1 MENGFNMIE
10 ECYVAMKKTLA
21 SYSMF
26 LTAAILLWI
35 KTYLVSKFYFNIP
48 LENNMQ
54 EFILFISPLSTVL
67 LFFGFSLFFSEKRRN
82 RMIVLISIVGSIIL
96 YANVVFYRFFNDFIT
111 IPVLFQT
118 NNLGDLGSSILELI
132 RFTDFLFFIDVL
144 VLAVLMKFISAK
156 PKPITKKQ
164 IASVFAAA
172 IALFAVNLGLAE
184 TERPQLLTRTFDRE
198 MLIKNI
204 GVYNYHIYDIFMQ
217 SRAQAQRA
225 LADSSEIVDIENYVN
240 ANRVKPNEA
249 FTGIAEGKNVFVIVL
264 ESTQDF
270 VINNTVDGE
279 VITPFLNELIK
290 DSYYFPNFYHQTG
303 QGKTSDSEFLL
314 DNSLYPLPSGA
325 VFFTHSQNEYDS
337 LPEKLNEK
345 GYYTSVFHANNKSFW
360 NRDVM
365 YETLG
370 YDRFYDVNSFLV
382 TDENSVGWGLK
393 DDEFFEQSIQYLK
406 SLPQPF
412 YAKFITLTNHF
423 PFTLDEEDQLI
434 PPWNSS
440 SGTLNRYFTTV
451 RYLDESLKIFF
462 DRLKEEGLYEDSIF
476 ILYGD
481 HYGISENHNKA
492 MGEFLDR
499 EVTPFESAQLQKVPF
514 MIHIPGHSGQVIE
527 TVGGQIDMKPTILN
541 LLGIDAKD
549 GIYFGNDLFSK
560 DRQDFVVFRDGTFV
574 TKDYVYT
581 KNVCYEKESGKETDM
596 EHCEPYKDKAEN
608 HLGMSDRIV
617 YGDLLRFF
625 KHEEQKNLEQRP

>member
-1 MENGFNMIE
+1 
-10 ECYVAMKKTLA
+10 MKKTLA
-21 SYSMF
+21 NYSMF
-26 LTAAILLWI
+26 ITASTLLWL
-35 KTYLVSKFYFNIP
+35 KTYFVSKFYFNIP
-48 LENNMQ
+48 LENKIQ
-54 EFILFISPLSTVL
+54 QLILFINPLSTVL
-67 LFFGFSLFFSEKRRN
+67 LFFGISLFFSGKLRN
-82 RMIVLISIVGSIIL
+82 RIILIISFIGSFIL

-118 NNLGDLGSSILELI
+118 NNMGDLGSSILELI
-132 RFTDFLFFIDVL
+132 SFTDIVFFIDVII
-144 VLAVLMKFISAK
+144 LAFVMKRLPVKQNSV
-156 PKPITKKQ
+156 TKKQ

-172 IALFAVNLGLAE
+172 LALFAVNLGLAE

-204 GVYNYHIYDIFMQ
+204 GVYNYHIYDVFMQ

-225 LADSSEIVDIENYVN
+225 LADSSEIVDIENYVK
-240 ANRVKPNEA
+240 ANRVKPNEN

-279 VITPFLNELIK
+279 VITPFLNELIEE
-290 DSYYFPNFYHQTG
+290 SYYFPNFYHQTG

-325 VFFTHSQNEYDS
+325 VFFTHSQNEYDG
-337 LPEKLNEK
+337 LPQLLKEK
-345 GYYTSVFHANNKSFW
+345 GYYTSVLHANNKSFW

-365 YETLG
+365 YDNLG
-370 YDRFYDVNSFLV
+370 YDRFYDVNSYEV
-382 TDENSVGWGLK
+382 TEENSIGWGLK
-393 DDEFFEQSIQYLK
+393 DDDFFQQSIDHLK
-406 SLPQPF
+406 TLPEPF

-423 PFTLDEEDQLI
+423 PFTLEEEDQLI
-434 PPWNSS
+434 PPWDSN
-440 SGTLNRYFTTV
+440 SGTLNRYFPTV
-451 RYLDESLKIFF
+451 RYLDEAVKNFF
-462 DRLKEEGLYEDSIF
+462 ERLKEEGLYEDSIF

-492 MGEFLDR
+492 MGQFLEK

-514 MIHIPGHSGQVIE
+514 IIHIPGQEGQVID
-527 TVGGQIDMKPTILN
+527 TVGGQIDMKPTIMN

-549 GIYFGNDLFSK
+549 GIYFGNDLFSEE
-560 DRQDFVVFRDGTFV
+560 RQDFVVFRDGTFV
-574 TKDYVYT
+574 TKDYLFT
-581 KNVCYEKESGKETDM
+581 KNVCYDKATGLKTDM
-596 EHCEPYKDKAEN
+596 EFCEPYKEKSDT
-608 HLGMSDRIV
+608 HLSMSDRII

-625 KHEEQKNLEQRP
+625 KQDEQMLLE

>member
-198 MLIKNI
+198 MLIKN
-204 GVYNYHIYDIFMQ
+204 
-217 SRAQAQRA
+217 
-225 LADSSEIVDIENYVN
+225 
-240 ANRVKPNEA
+240 
-249 FTGIAEGKNVFVIVL
+249 
-264 ESTQDF
+264 
-270 VINNTVDGE
+270 
-279 VITPFLNELIK
+279 
-290 DSYYFPNFYHQTG
+290 
-303 QGKTSDSEFLL
+303 
-314 DNSLYPLPSGA
+314 
-325 VFFTHSQNEYDS
+325 SQE
-337 LPEKLNEK
+337 
-345 GYYTSVFHANNKSFW
+345 
-360 NRDVM
+360 
-365 YETLG
+365 
-370 YDRFYDVNSFLV
+370 
-382 TDENSVGWGLK
+382 WG
-393 DDEFFEQSIQYLK
+393 
-406 SLPQPF
+406 
-412 YAKFITLTNHF
+412 
-423 PFTLDEEDQLI
+423 
-434 PPWNSS
+434 
-440 SGTLNRYFTTV
+440 
-451 RYLDESLKIFF
+451 
-462 DRLKEEGLYEDSIF
+462 
-476 ILYGD
+476 
-481 HYGISENHNKA
+481 
-492 MGEFLDR
+492 
-499 EVTPFESAQLQKVPF
+499 
-514 MIHIPGHSGQVIE
+514 
-527 TVGGQIDMKPTILN
+527 
-541 LLGIDAKD
+541 
-549 GIYFGNDLFSK
+549 
-560 DRQDFVVFRDGTFV
+560 
-574 TKDYVYT
+574 
-581 KNVCYEKESGKETDM
+581 
-596 EHCEPYKDKAEN
+596 
-608 HLGMSDRIV
+608 
-617 YGDLLRFF
+617 
-625 KHEEQKNLEQRP
+625 